1 MFENS
6 DFYLPLKRDQIF
18 SKPSDNR
25 LYCSDQ
31 IMLEDTIEQ
40 SRYLDD
46 LELAL
51 ESDVFGIVQQKEFDT
66 CCSFLNDFK
75 KLSVDNKQRLMDT
88 LILNFSYFTQQLE
101 SKLLAESGNSA
112 NKELRSVI
120 KCYLFC
126 IDWLIEA
133 YLDSLKDTINMKG
146 LRNKFNRGK
155 RNKSPSV
162 KSDSNLSE
170 DTEIKV
176 INKKEKSQAPAKKG
190 GKKPNKVDKFE
201 LIVDKDI
208 ETLSQAILRLVKSK
222 FNTLFPNQII
232 EDELTNLLIKVCLDL
247 LYVQSKNK
255 SLKNN
260 SEIKKKNFDSL
271 HIIIGK
277 NSSNNSNNSGSSCL
291 ILKLT
296 SKIVKLIYD
305 EEQFIKNLADF
316 IISTLNRSVTSLNTL
331 GQKIIHEVLDTISKE
346 NNVDS
351 QGLKNVTNF
360 LIYLSEKV
368 PKVIFSNLSSLVG
381 FYDLDS
387 YLVRNTLTEMLTNI
401 IINILT
407 NNTDELDQD
416 TKANYYKTK
425 TGFINMLFERIYDK
439 SPFCRKNSL
448 QSFLKLIENNCL
460 EYEHY
465 KRLIVEAYSRLEDEK
480 SSVRKIALQL
490 CNSLIKIYPS
500 LFKQTHYLSLVEVEK
515 IIDQTKNAACQLEE
529 EISQIFNKYRKKDN
543 NKDNKAKI
551 NKIHRIDEEDDDN
564 EEDDIRINSTKK
576 RDRSN
581 SSGKNSDAK
590 SNKFKSKRTK
600 DAKAKVSNK
609 MIIDDEDE
617 DNSKVSAQNN
627 KLKSKINNN
636 NKLNEDEEI
645 LDKLS
650 SEEKEKVA
658 ELEERFD
665 NTSTILN
672 LFTEYK
678 EMVIIIDKIVDLAV
692 LLLGSKNQSDILE
705 SIGLLV
711 SLKKLNVQS
720 ANIGIR
726 KMLLLIMKP
735 EEKIVKE
742 IVQSYREI
750 YFSDQMPVNL
760 QALLLIELTGSLSK
774 SEMICLKQLLKTL
787 FNEKEKDKK
796 INMAIF
802 KEIWIIFLRN
812 PESEI
817 RKLNITEQSDFAI
830 KRKIFLKENRIALSI
845 LNIFAEIDTSILSN
859 NNEILLKQLKNII
872 NLKPI
877 DWLLVNESLKA
888 TQKIYFYKTETSNE
902 CLVLISK
909 ILVSYYGTTDNNWYQ
924 AMQELINTI
933 FSIMDSP
940 EEFCKYILI
949 KLAKPIF
956 INNKKLQPNYA
967 SNINLNLDGEEEV
980 QSDESV
986 LTNEKLSQFIF
997 LIGHIALN
1005 LYIYCEKLENG
1016 LKKKQ
1021 DNVQSEKKNPNN
1033 TENEID
1039 QIGGGKEAEI
1049 EYDAFVLQNTI
1060 EEDLLYNNLIGKF
1073 TPLVT
1078 NIARSVLTQDMI
1090 NIHDSS
1096 KNVYKTAMLST
1107 TKMMC
1112 ISKKFCTDHLKLIFD
1127 IISADKI
1134 PTDIKCNVITA
1145 LGDLINRFPNI
1156 MQSELDKIFK
1166 K

>member
-1 MFENS
+1 MFENI

-31 IMLEDTIEQ
+31 ILLEDTIEQ
-40 SRYLDD
+40 NRYLDD

-51 ESDVFGIVQQKEFDT
+51 ESDVFAIIQQKEFDT

-75 KLSVDNKQRLMDT
+75 RLSLDNKQRLMDT
-88 LILNFSYFTQQLE
+88 LVLNFSYLTQQLE
-101 SKLLAESGNSA
+101 SKLLVESGNSS
-112 NKELRSVI
+112 NKEIRSVI

-133 YLDSLKDTINMKG
+133 YLDNLKDTINMKG

-176 INKKEKSQAPAKKG
+176 VNKKEKSQAPAKKG
-190 GKKPNKVDKFE
+190 GKKANKADNLE

-208 ETLSQAILRLVKSK
+208 ETLSQALLRLVKSK
-222 FNTLFPNQII
+222 FNILFPNQII
-232 EDELTNLLIKVCLDL
+232 EDELTNLLIKICLDL

-271 HIIIGK
+271 HTIIGK
-277 NSSNNSNNSGSSCL
+277 NTSNNSNNSGSSCL

-316 IISTLNRSVTSLNTL
+316 IISSLNRSASLNTL

-360 LIYLSEKV
+360 LIYLSEKI

-401 IINILT
+401 IISILT
-407 NNTDELDQD
+407 NNTEELDQD

-425 TGFINMLFERIYDK
+425 AGFINMLFERIYDK

-515 IIDQTKNAACQLEE
+515 IIDQTKNAAGQLEE
-529 EISQIFNKYRKKDN
+529 EISKILNKYRKKSK
-543 NKDNKAKI
+543 NKDNKEKTNQI
-551 NKIHRIDEEDDDN
+551 NQIDEEDN
-564 EEDDIRINSTKK
+564 EDDEDINDIKINSNKK

-581 SSGKNSDAK
+581 SNEKNSEAK
-590 SNKFKSKRTK
+590 SKKHKSKQV
-600 DAKAKVSNK
+600 KASNK

-617 DNSKVSAQNN
+617 SNSNSKAS
-627 KLKSKINNN
+627 SKNVNLN
-636 NKLNEDEEI
+636 SKFKNKLNEEEDI

-658 ELEERFD
+658 ELEEKFD

-750 YFSDQMPVNL
+750 YFSNQMPVNL

-787 FNEKEKDKK
+787 FNEKDKDKK

-812 PESEI
+812 PDSEI
-817 RKLNITEQSDFAI
+817 KKLNITEQSELAV

-967 SNINLNLDGEEEV
+967 SNINLNNDMDEED
-980 QSDESV
+980 QNDDSV

-1112 ISKKFCTDHLKLIFD
+1112 ISKKFCMDHLKLIFD